1 MLERIRQDFVSVV
14 NLSSSMKTVDTI
26 YAIRSQYEY
35 GTEYSTSF
43 EGYIC
48 VSRFESRE
56 TYLAVD
62 HEDCGSQ
69 VASIHPFQ
77 LRLLQ

>member
-1 MLERIRQDFVSVV
+1 MLGRKREDFVSVV

-43 EGYIC
+43 EGYSC

-56 TYLAVD
+56 TYLAV
-62 HEDCGSQ
+62 EDCGSQ
-69 VASIHPFQ
+69 VTSIHSFQ